1 MDIVESVI
9 LLIDEAFLI
18 IQKVDL
24 LQQLKSIVLLVHD
37 VGDDDDDNHD
47 DAVVFVVFF
56 DENFYSYLLNSL
68 FL

>member
-37 VGDDDDDNHD
+37 VGDDGDDNHD